1 MERRDYE
8 QIKAE
13 LRQAI
18 GRMERVIRLIDADI
32 ENQQNQASGD
42 LDETPIESP
51 VVNSPKAEKAPKHL
65 EVAQRIVDGVKPT
78 KPSKQR

>member
-18 GRMERVIRLIDADI
+18 GRMERVIRLIDVDI

-42 LDETPIESP
+42 LDEMPIEP
-51 VVNSPKAEKAPKHL
+51 LAVNLPKQEKAPKQL

-78 KPSKQR
+78 KPSKRD

>member
-18 GRMERVIRLIDADI
+18 GRMERVIRLIDVDI
-32 ENQQNQASGD
+32 ENQQNQFVDNSVATPV
-42 LDETPIESP
+42 ETS
-51 VVNSPKAEKAPKHL
+51 VVNPPKQEKAPKQL

-78 KPSKQR
+78 KPSKRD

>member
-32 ENQQNQASGD
+32 ENQQNQFVDNSVATSV
-42 LDETPIESP
+42 ETS
-51 VVNSPKAEKAPKHL
+51 VVNPPKQEKAPKHL
-65 EVAQRIVDGVKPT
+65 ETAQRIVDGVKPT
-78 KPSKQR
+78 KPSKHN